1 MRKVFIFQVF
11 QVEDLDSPE
20 RATCSFFSLKDKES
34 RVRSEIEHHP
44 ISLAVSPVCEYLR
57 EASSRSCR
65 RFNSSERDRLVSQ
78 FSWKPSSGE
87 KKKKDSFGRLHN
99 SLRFRFAAEF
109 EWSHVTSRR
118 KDGTILVGW
127 KMGGVYL
134 RKVFIR
140 FFFRPKS
147 SENVATVLVSDS
159 SKQLKALGRRRSQC
173 ARRWGKARRRFGG
186 EAFVCSQG

>member
-87 KKKKDSFGRLHN
+87 KKKKKTHLGDCTTRCAFG
-99 SLRFRFAAEF
+99 S
-109 EWSHVTSRR
+109 
-118 KDGTILVGW
+118 
-127 KMGGVYL
+127 
-134 RKVFIR
+134 
-140 FFFRPKS
+140 PQS
-147 SENVATVLVSDS
+147 SNGLT
-159 SKQLKALGRRRSQC
+159 
-173 ARRWGKARRRFGG
+173 
-186 EAFVCSQG
+186 

>member
-1 MRKVFIFQVF
+1 MRKVFIF

-20 RATCSFFSLKDKES
+20 RATCSFFSLKDKEP

-87 KKKKDSFGRLHN
+87 KKKKRLIWETAQ
-99 SLRFRFAAEF
+99 LAAL
-109 EWSHVTSRR
+109 SV
-118 KDGTILVGW
+118 
-127 KMGGVYL
+127 
-134 RKVFIR
+134 
-140 FFFRPKS
+140 
-147 SENVATVLVSDS
+147 
-159 SKQLKALGRRRSQC
+159 RRRVRMVSRDQSTKGWNYSC
-173 ARRWGKARRRFGG
+173 GLENGRSLFEEGVHPFFPPTK
-186 EAFVCSQG
+186 VI